1 MIVAAAAADLVVGQ
15 AAAVDRGRDPDPVA
29 GATAVAV
36 EAGHPPPR
44 RTVDVAEEVE
54 AGGGP
59 DRIPRAAGHRTRLEA
74 VAAVAA
80 EAEDGGG
87 AGVEATAAVVG
98 HRLVPIPRAAE
109 VAVRA
114 DLGLDLDLGLGLGPD
129 LANEIRMSK
138 RTESHHRGRKKANGE
153 AHLALG
159 LPILAGAGPTPVLDR
174 DHGAS
179 ILVARDVDPVR
190 HRHR

>member
-1 MIVAAAAADLVVGQ
+1 MDPHPH
-15 AAAVDRGRDPDPVA
+15 RGRDPDPVA

-87 AGVEATAAVVG
+87 AGVETTAAVVG
-98 HRLVPIPRAAE
+98 HHRLVPIPRAAE

-114 DLGLDLDLGLGLGPD
+114 DLGLDLGLGRGPD

-138 RTESHHRGRKKANGE
+138 RMENHHRGRKKANGE
-153 AHLALG
+153 AHLALNPLMG
-159 LPILAGAGPTPVLDR
+159 TNRLSILAGAGPTPVLDR
-174 DHGAS
+174 DRGAS